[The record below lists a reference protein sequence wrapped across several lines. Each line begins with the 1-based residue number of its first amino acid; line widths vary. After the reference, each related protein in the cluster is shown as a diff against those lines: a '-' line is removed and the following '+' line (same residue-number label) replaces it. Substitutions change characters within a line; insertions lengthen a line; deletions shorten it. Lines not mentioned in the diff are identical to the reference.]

1 MPLSNSNF
9 PLHGVQNKQ
18 ERHQVFENMQGFYN
32 GKTVTDYYK
41 PVDSTKKTITYIWF
55 NNQFID
61 PCKMYGLYKCLVIN
75 TKSDYDSLSNV
86 ATVPLL
92 ENLYSMSISGA
103 VLDYNKTTD
112 DYRLTIVDYDDKTR
126 FDLTG
131 SNEKCFH
138 GILSEFALNS
148 KTNNLDLSGGVVG
161 GIRLKK
167 MKYPLPDFKNI
178 SFDTLYAQKYN
189 AAYPTVPT

>member
-9 PLHGVQNKQ
+9 PFPGVQNKQ
-18 ERHQVFENMQGFYN
+18 ERHRVFENMQGFYN
-32 GKTVTDYYK
+32 NKTVLDYYK

-112 DYRLTIVDYDDKTR
+112 DYRLTIIDYDDKTR
-126 FDLTG
+126 SDLTG

-138 GILSEFALNS
+138 GIHLN
-148 KTNNLDLSGGVVG
+148 LSGGVVG

-167 MKYPLPDFKNI
+167 MKRPLPDFKNI
-178 SFDTLYAQKYN
+178 SFDTLYAQKI
-189 AAYPTVPT
+189 